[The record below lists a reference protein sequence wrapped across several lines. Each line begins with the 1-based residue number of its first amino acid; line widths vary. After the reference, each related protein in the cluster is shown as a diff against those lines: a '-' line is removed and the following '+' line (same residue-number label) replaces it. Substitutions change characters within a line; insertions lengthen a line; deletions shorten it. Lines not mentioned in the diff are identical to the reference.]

1 MTADAPRQLVV
12 VDASVV
18 VAALTGAAA
27 HGAWAA
33 RQLADAHLAAPH
45 LLPFEVANVLRRN
58 QLNGNLG
65 SDVATLAHADLVD
78 LRIELYPHETVADR
92 IWELRTTLT
101 SYDASYVALA
111 ERIGAPLATLD
122 ARLTRA
128 SGPMCRFLTPL
139 G

>member
-1 MTADAPRQLVV
+1 MTATISRRVLV

-27 HGAWAA
+27 HGDWAA

-45 LLPFEVANVLRRN
+45 LLPFEVATVLRRI
-58 QLNGNLG
+58 QLDGSLS
-65 SDVATLAHADLVD
+65 SDVATLAHADLGD
-78 LRIELYPHETVADR
+78 LRVELYPHEAVADR
-92 IWELRTTLT
+92 IWELRATLT
-101 SYDASYVALA
+101 SNDASYIALA
-111 ERIGAPLATLD
+111 ERLGAPLATLD

-128 SGPMCRFLTPL
+128 VGPACRLLTPP